1 MLLIFV
7 EIKRLKR
14 LVKMDEEGLAL
25 GTLLATSRKRKR
37 DLTDAGW
44 NRYTFNDTNLPDWFA
59 DDEKKHMKKDIPVP
73 QVREGFNQLNLR
85 TSSIRF
91 FIVPLLIT
99 LIVMA
104 SSIRIICVQ
113 LPCCANCDISN
124 YII

>member
-1 MLLIFV
+1 M
-7 EIKRLKR
+7 KR

-73 QVREGFNQLNLR
+73 QVRWFQS
-85 TSSIRF
+85 TY
-91 FIVPLLIT
+91 FILLYGKRNITTCYIT
-99 LIVMA
+99 LINSGA
-104 SSIRIICVQ
+104 KCNNADDDR
-113 LPCCANCDISN
+113 N
-124 YII
+124 